1 MKHDM
6 NNNTTNNNTT
16 NNNPNYVLTAS
27 QLWWFR
33 SATEMLVR
41 ELDSRIK
48 EFNFSNESSTFI
60 LRNELQKLIEDTS
73 PEALHK
79 KS

>member
-1 MKHDM
+1 M
-6 NNNTTNNNTT
+6 NNNNNDN
-16 NNNPNYVLTAS
+16 NDINNPNYVLTAS

-33 SATEMLVR
+33 SATEMFVR
-41 ELDSRIK
+41 ELDLRIK
-48 EFNFSNESSTFI
+48 QFKFSNESSTVT
-60 LRNELQKLIEDTS
+60 LRNELQKLIDDTS